1 MIYLD
6 NNATTRI
13 DNAVLETMLP
23 LLKDDYGN
31 ASSLQHKMGRT
42 AHQTVEKS
50 RNNIAKY
57 FGASPKEIYF
67 TSGATES
74 INMVLRGIFER
85 YQAIGKHI
93 ITTKSEHKAVL
104 TTLEILTKKGAEITY
119 LPLDEQGNINLQ
131 DLASSIRSDTI
142 LVCIMQ
148 ANNETG
154 VIYPIEKIAGIT
166 SAKNILFF
174 SDTTQAIGK
183 LPFDYATSGIDICCF
198 SAHKLHGPKG
208 IGGLY
213 IRRKSRPIQIEPLIT
228 GGKQEHGLRGGTY
241 NTASIAGLGKAFEL
255 IDTDNLDK
263 IAYLRNYLENRM
275 LQEIEDT
282 HVHVSGANR
291 LCNTSN
297 ILFKHVKSAELMP
310 KLLEVAVSSGSACVS
325 GDRAP
330 SHVLTAMGVEAEDAL
345 CSIRFSLS
353 KFTTKEELDIAIND
367 IKSAVQKI
375 RQDSPIWQL
384 YKAGIL

>member
-13 DNAVLETMLP
+13 DDAVLDAMLP
-23 LLKDDYGN
+23 FLKEEYGN
-31 ASSLQHKMGRT
+31 ASSLQHKLGRT
-42 AHQTVEKS
+42 AHQAIEKS
-50 RNNIAKY
+50 RSSIANY
-57 FGASPKEIYF
+57 FGASSKEIYF

-85 YQAIGKHI
+85 YQSIGKHI

-119 LPLDEQGNINLQ
+119 LPLDNQGNINLS
-131 DLASSIRSDTI
+131 DLENSIRPETI
-142 LVCIMQ
+142 LVCLMQ

-154 VIYPIEKIAGIT
+154 VIHPLAKIAEII
-166 SAKNILFF
+166 SSKDVLLF

-183 LPFDYATSGIDICCF
+183 YAFDYAKSGIDICCF

-213 IRRKSRPIQIEPLIT
+213 IKRKTRPIQIEPLIT
-228 GGKQEHGLRGGTY
+228 GGKQENSLRGGTY
-241 NTASIAGLGKAFEL
+241 NTPSIVGMGKAFEL
-255 IDTDNLDK
+255 ISLKYQEQT
-263 IAYLRNYLENRM
+263 AELRNYFENRI

-282 HVHVSGANR
+282 AVHASHADR
-291 LCNTSN
+291 LCNTTN

-310 KLLEVAVSSGSACVS
+310 KLINIAVSSGSACVS
-325 GDRAP
+325 GDRDP
-330 SHVLTAMGVEAEDAL
+330 SHVLTAMGIAAEDAL
-345 CSIRFSLS
+345 CSLRFSLS
-353 KFTTKEELDIAIND
+353 KFITKEELDVAIED

-375 RQDSPIWQL
+375 RKDSPIWQL
-384 YKAGIL
+384 YKSGVL

>member
-13 DNAVLETMLP
+13 DDAVIEAMLP
-23 LLKDDYGN
+23 FLKEEYGN
-31 ASSLQHKMGRT
+31 ASSLQHKLGRT
-42 AHQTVEKS
+42 AHQAIEKS
-50 RNNIAKY
+50 RNSIANY

-85 YQAIGKHI
+85 YQSIGKHI
-93 ITTKSEHKAVL
+93 ITSKSEHKAVL

-119 LPLDEQGNINLQ
+119 LPLDNQGNINLS
-131 DLASSIRSDTI
+131 DLENSIRPDTI
-142 LVCIMQ
+142 LVCLMQ

-154 VIYPIEKIAGIT
+154 VIHPLDKIADIIST
-166 SAKNILFF
+166 KNVLLF

-183 LPFDYATSGIDICCF
+183 LDFDYKKSAVDICCF

-213 IRRKSRPIQIEPLIT
+213 IKRKTRPIQIEPLIT
-228 GGKQEHGLRGGTY
+228 GGKQENSLRGGTY
-241 NTASIAGLGKAFEL
+241 NTPSIVGMGKAFEL
-255 IDTDNLDK
+255 ISLEYQEQT
-263 IAYLRNYLENRM
+263 AELRNYFENRI

-282 HVHVSGANR
+282 AVHASHADR
-291 LCNTSN
+291 LCNTTN

-310 KLLEVAVSSGSACVS
+310 KLINIAVSSGSACVS
-325 GDRAP
+325 GDRDP
-330 SHVLTAMGVEAEDAL
+330 SHVLTAMGIAAEDAL
-345 CSIRFSLS
+345 CSLRFSLS
-353 KFTTKEELDIAIND
+353 KFTTKKELDVAIEH

-375 RQDSPIWQL
+375 RKDSPIWQL
-384 YKAGIL
+384 YKSGAL